1 MMNAPEQ
8 LHQFDHANAG
18 YRVLSRVSR
27 DDAERLL
34 EQVLN
39 HQLDFD
45 QVLKD
50 RAKCLVARFSHPD
63 KGWLVL
69 KVPRART
76 NRKWERFLT
85 LFRPG
90 EGFRQICNMQELE
103 RLKLKGPRPV
113 LAAEKRRAGVVVDS
127 FYIYS
132 FIDGREGVSAD
143 LPAIVETLLPLYR
156 QGYCR
161 TDPRVANHI
170 INDDGV
176 HLIDFRI
183 RRPFLLGR
191 LRCAMELCQLAGDR
205 LYAVRIGN
213 DAGYSTA
220 LMRSAWRVKR
230 VAQWFR
236 KAKQRLRKRILR
248 QSH

>member
-8 LHQFDHANAG
+8 LHQFDHASSG
-18 YRVLSRVSR
+18 YRVLCRMCR
-27 DDAERLL
+27 DDAERLV

-39 HQLDFD
+39 RQLNFD
-45 QVLKD
+45 PVLKD
-50 RAKCLVARFSHPD
+50 RAKCLVARFFHPD
-63 KGWLVL
+63 RGWLVL

-85 LFRPG
+85 LFRAG
-90 EGFRQICNMQELE
+90 EGIRQIRNMQQLE

-113 LAAEKRRAGVVVDS
+113 LAAEKRRAGVVVDA

-143 LPAIVETLLPLYR
+143 LPTIVDTLLPLYR

-183 RRPFLLGR
+183 KRPFVLGG

-205 LYAVRIGN
+205 GYAVKIGH
-213 DAGYSTA
+213 DAGYSA
-220 LMRSAWRVKR
+220 ILMHSAWWIKR
-230 VAQWFR
+230 VTQWFR
-236 KAKQRLRKRILR
+236 KAKQRLRKHLSGR
-248 QSH
+248 SH